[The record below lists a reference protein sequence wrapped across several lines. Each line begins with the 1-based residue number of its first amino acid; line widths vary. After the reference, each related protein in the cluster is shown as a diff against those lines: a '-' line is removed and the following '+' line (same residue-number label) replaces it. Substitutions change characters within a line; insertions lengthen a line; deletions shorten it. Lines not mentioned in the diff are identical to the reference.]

1 MSDQKPRPIRFME
14 LGYSVAEMAAI
25 LERWDQMS
33 EAERALVLTGPEFFG
48 SVWATAPKLAWLCEP
63 LAAIFSRCCSMRSK

>member
-1 MSDQKPRPIRFME
+1 MSDQKPRPIQFME

-33 EAERALVLTGPEFFG
+33 EAERALVLTGPK
-48 SVWATAPKLAWLCEP
+48 SS
-63 LAAIFSRCCSMRSK
+63 AASGQRRLN

>member
-1 MSDQKPRPIRFME
+1 ME

-33 EAERALVLTGPEFFG
+33 EAERALVLTGPE
-48 SVWATAPKLAWLCEP
+48 SS
-63 LAAIFSRCCSMRSK
+63 AASGQRRLN